1 MFNALV
7 SCKHHNRESSHMQL
21 IQMIRRGVQV
31 ALIGLATATGAAAQ
45 PEAGDAATAQVLQ
58 TLKETYRGTRFTS
71 VRPSDVAGIYEVV
84 MGTRVAYTD
93 ATGRYFLF
101 GRLVDMQTQEDLT
114 AQRTSEL
121 QRVELSSLPLEH
133 AVKTVRGKGERVL
146 YVFEDPECGYCKAL
160 HKTLATMDN
169 LTVYTWL
176 VPILGPRSVASAERI
191 WCAADRSAAL
201 IEHMSGKTPRGGTSG
216 CETPLKQNVALS
228 EQLGV
233 KGTPTMFTATGKRLV
248 GAMSAEQLAAAMSER
263 PNTVA
268 RGN

>member
-1 MFNALV
+1 
-7 SCKHHNRESSHMQL
+7 MQL
-21 IQMIRRGVQV
+21 ISTLRRGLQV
-31 ALIGLATATGAAAQ
+31 AAIALAAAAGATAHAD
-45 PEAGDAATAQVLQ
+45 AGEAATAQVLQ

-71 VRPSDVAGIYEVV
+71 VRPSDVAGVYEVV

-101 GRLVDMQTQEDLT
+101 GRMIDMQTQEDLT
-114 AQRTSEL
+114 AERTSEL
-121 QRVELSSLPLEH
+121 QRVELSSLPLKN
-133 AVKTVRGKGERVL
+133 AIKSVRGKGERVL

-160 HKTLATMDN
+160 HKTLASMDN

-176 VPILGPRSVASAERI
+176 VPILGPRSVASSEAI

-201 IEHMSGKTPRGGTSG
+201 IGHMAGKAAAASGGR
-216 CETPLKQNVALS
+216 CDTPLKQNIALS

-248 GAMSAEQLAAAMSER
+248 GAMSADQLSAALSER

-268 RGN
+268 RGD